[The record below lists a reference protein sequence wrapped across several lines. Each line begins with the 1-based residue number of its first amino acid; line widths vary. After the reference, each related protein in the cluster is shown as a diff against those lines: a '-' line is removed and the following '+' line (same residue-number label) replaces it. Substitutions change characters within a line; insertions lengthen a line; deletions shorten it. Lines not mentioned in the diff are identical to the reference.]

1 MPKTEEE
8 IAQERAKA
16 QEQLESILSTS
27 RPKNLGAGLATG
39 VNNIVGGAVG
49 AAGIAVLAPTMGLAL
64 GLRGGGLLG
73 GTYRSTW
80 NLGPT
85 FICGHCLDGVL
96 PSSYLIY
103 CM

>member
-27 RPKNLGAGLATG
+27 RPKNLGEGLATG

-64 GLRGGGLLG
+64 GLRGGGILG

-80 NLGPT
+80 TLGST
-85 FICGHCLDGVL
+85 FMWALFGWC
-96 PSSYLIY
+96 PSKSYLIHY
-103 CM
+103 M